1 MIINQAKEIII
12 SFFSLKLELEN
23 AIQKLTKEIKNR
35 KTTIEKYNIELK
47 QKENELKQKE
57 NELTKINN
65 DIKQQESGINIELEQ
80 IENNTLVPMS
90 NER

>member
-47 QKENELKQKE
+47 QKET
-57 NELTKINN
+57 ELTKINN